1 MSELPLSTDPKITVS
16 SLIMC
21 CRCPRLY
28 YFSKKNSLLVSDRYI
43 ICKQISL
50 AHQNKPDENS
60 LWDEITL
67 IHPDIH
73 PSMREYL
80 TLCLDQ
86 NRRTPIPSWTEID
99 LPVRSEKYGLH
110 GLIDK
115 FHAGGNYISVI
126 RCTRAPVAGCW
137 PDDRIRI
144 AAYLV
149 CLKETTGINFSGG
162 YVEYIPDGIIR
173 FCEPQPRD
181 RRALLQ
187 GLKNMRLIEKG
198 EFPGKPVRAPC
209 KGCQYMDQCEPAKV
223 RTLSEMLF
231 KKRQ

>member
-1 MSELPLSTDPKITVS
+1 MSESPAPHDLNIPVS

-21 CRCPRLY
+21 CRCPRQY
-28 YFSKKNSLLVSDRYI
+28 YFAKHDSPQVSDRYI
-43 ICKQISL
+43 ICKQISISDR
-50 AHQNKPDENS
+50 NNPDEDS
-60 LWDEITL
+60 LWDEINL
-67 IHPDIH
+67 IHPEIH

-80 TLCLDQ
+80 TSCLDQ
-86 NRRTPIPSWTEID
+86 NHRTPIPSWTETD
-99 LPVRSEKYGLH
+99 LSVRTQKYGLH

-115 FHAGGNYISVI
+115 FHAGDNHISVV

-144 AAYLV
+144 AAYLL
-149 CLKETTGINFSGG
+149 CLKESTGIHLSGG
-162 YVEYIPDGIIR
+162 YIEYIPDGIIR

-187 GLKNMRLIEKG
+187 GLKIIRLIEKG

-209 KGCQYMDQCEPAKV
+209 KGCRYTNQCETPKV
-223 RTLSEMLF
+223 RTLSDLLF